1 MSHTIQDKNKLL
13 ARVRRIQGQV
23 EAIQRALEEE
33 AGCDVVMHLIAGV
46 RGATS
51 GLMVEVMEDHVRRHL
66 TDVNRKRTANRQSA
80 SDQLVDVVRTYFK

>member
-1 MSHTIQDKNKLL
+1 MSHTIKDKDKLL

-23 EAIQRALEEE
+23 EAVRRALEEE

-66 TDVNRKRTANRQSA
+66 TDVEHKRTANRQSA

>member
-1 MSHTIQDKNKLL
+1 MSHTIKDKDKLL

-66 TDVNRKRTANRQSA
+66 TDVDRKRGANRQSA

>member
-1 MSHTIQDKNKLL
+1 MSHTIKDKDKLL

-33 AGCDVVMHLIAGV
+33 AGCDAVMHLIAGV

-66 TDVNRKRTANRQSA
+66 TDVDRKRSANGQSA